1 MRELELFRDK
11 MRLKVKDRMQAS
23 FDRSFGER
31 FLTNVA
37 GITGAV
43 HSRVP
48 GHGPRRKARYRSG
61 RQQYGSGL

>member
-23 FDRSFGER
+23 LDR
-31 FLTNVA
+31 FLGEQVLTNFA
-37 GITGAV
+37 GIIGAV

-48 GHGPRRKARYRSG
+48 GNGSRRNARYRPG
-61 RQQYGSGL
+61 RQQHG

>member
-23 FDRSFGER
+23 LDGSFGEH
-31 FLTNVA
+31 FLTSFA
-37 GITGAV
+37 GIIGAV

-48 GHGPRRKARYRSG
+48 GNGSRRTARYRPG
-61 RQQYGSGL
+61 RQQYG

>member
-23 FDRSFGER
+23 LDHFLGEQP
-31 FLTNVA
+31 LISST

-48 GHGPRRKARYRSG
+48 GNGPRRKARYRPR
-61 RQQYGSGL
+61 RQ

>member
-11 MRLKVKDRMQAS
+11 LRLKVKDRMQVS
-23 FDRSFGER
+23 LDDFFREGY
-31 FLTNVA
+31 LTIFA

-48 GHGPRRKARYRSG
+48 GN
-61 RQQYGSGL
+61 GSR